1 MELEEKVTDYCMNL
15 ETGTFPEEEN
25 TDIRWQQLV
34 PFSAWRIED
43 PPRKFVW
50 EKIGDVFIIHDLAM
64 LDASLEARGKTGK
77 DFLDVTEQV
86 RPWMPPFIYNAL
98 EDHCDQPSSWMLQS
112 WTVDRIQAILHISG
126 HFPRPSQSG
135 DQLIQLEQGE
145 VEIILIPGLQDPTD
159 SRAYA
164 TVSNEEAL
172 RELGA
177 IFQKIR
183 PGWLSLSGPVPEIRH
198 IYFDTEKEPGKEAE
212 EGGIPQA
219 CPKCSGTLLEYVYC
233 YEWHEEWVNYWY
245 CDHGEGTPKWTHFV
259 KNYEVTKKLGV
270 EDVQDKEFR
279 EEEDLK
285 VYAFSPETFWDDNIN
300 VKELV
305 TDFTEEGGL
314 CSSECYESFED
325 EPPHEWARD
334 DAFRDEK
341 SLTMICRVCNSTL
354 KIELE
359 ENDA

>member
-1 MELEEKVTDYCMNL
+1 MESSETEARRYEIFQEYAQDPEKGLENARRWAREEPDEVWSWMMLAEVFMMRKVMDSCLEALEKAQSVGGNHPMYHRLACIAALEVKAFTSAHGSLVAARLSGLPQIIWMELEEKVTDYCMNL

-164 TVSNEEAL
+164 TVSSEEGL

-183 PGWLSLSGPVPEIRH
+183 PGWLTLSGPVEEIQA
-198 IYFDTEKEPGKEAE
+198 IYF
-212 EGGIPQA
+212 
-219 CPKCSGTLLEYVYC
+219 
-233 YEWHEEWVNYWY
+233 
-245 CDHGEGTPKWTHFV
+245 
-259 KNYEVTKKLGV
+259 
-270 EDVQDKEFR
+270 
-279 EEEDLK
+279 
-285 VYAFSPETFWDDNIN
+285 
-300 VKELV
+300 
-305 TDFTEEGGL
+305 
-314 CSSECYESFED
+314 
-325 EPPHEWARD
+325 
-334 DAFRDEK
+334 
-341 SLTMICRVCNSTL
+341 
-354 KIELE
+354 
-359 ENDA
+359 